1 MSQLSDS
8 VKARRKARKTDGDRA
23 LKQEH
28 GKGKENRKARNDA
41 KKANLASQGSDVDL
55 DTYGKGHV
63 SGKEVQAMKN
73 SGMSAADI
81 QSKVSASG
89 SEVGGRAQKKLDKYA
104 KRASAKERANGQPTE
119 PAPNNNAAPA
129 PSPTPAPTPAP
140 APAPATPPA
149 PSPTPAP
156 ATPPAVTE
164 QKVEVH
170 QEQNQNAN
178 QDNDINSTIDG
189 DNNNVN
195 INQDNSI
202 RQYGGVNKSFVYNGS
217 NGNNYNDTPVS
228 AATMAGY
235 FHEEDSPAKSASFVD
250 RYQTMNADAQKKYAT
265 PNHAQ
270 NAINNAASNKTIDV
284 NALDQRIAD
293 RTAATRARSTVMA
306 GDIFGDMFNYKPKD
320 FNTDYDD
327 KDDD

>member
-8 VKARRKARKTDGDRA
+8 VKAKRQARKTDADRA

-28 GKGKENRKARNDA
+28 GKGQGTRKARNDA
-41 KKANLASQGSDVDL
+41 KKANLASQGSDVNF

-63 SGKEVQAMKN
+63 SGKEVQAMKD

-89 SEVGGRAQKKLDKYA
+89 SEVGGRAQKKLDRYA
-104 KRASAKERANGQPTE
+104 KRASAKERANGQPAA

-129 PSPTPAPTPAP
+129 PAPAPSPTPA
-140 APAPATPPA
+140 
-149 PSPTPAP
+149 PTPAP

-178 QDNDINSTIDG
+178 QDNDINSNING

-202 RQYGGVNKSFVYNGS
+202 RQYGGNVKSFVYNSNGG

-228 AATMAGY
+228 AATMAGFY
-235 FHEEDSPAKSASFVD
+235 HDEDSPGKSASFVD
-250 RYQTMNADAQKKYAT
+250 RYQTMNADAQKKYAN

-270 NAINNAASNKTIDV
+270 NAINMAASNKSIDV

-293 RTAATRARSTVMA
+293 RAEATRARSTAMA
-306 GDIFGDMFNYKPKD
+306 GDIFGDMWNHTPKD
-320 FNTDYDD
+320 YNTDYG
-327 KDDD
+327 DDDDD

>member
-8 VKARRKARKTDGDRA
+8 VKARRKGRKTEDDRA
-23 LKQEH
+23 LRQEH
-28 GKGKENRKARNDA
+28 GKGKEDRKARASA
-41 KKANLASQGSDVDL
+41 KKENLASQGSDVNF

-89 SEVGGRAQKKLDKYA
+89 SEVGGRAQKKLDRYSS
-104 KRASAKERANGQPTE
+104 RQSAKERANGQPTE
-119 PAPNNNAAPA
+119 PAPSNN
-129 PSPTPAPTPAP
+129 SISTPA
-140 APAPATPPA
+140 
-149 PSPTPAP
+149 TPAP
-156 ATPPAVTE
+156 ATSEKAA
-164 QKVEVH
+164 VH

-178 QDNDINSTIDG
+178 QDNDINSNING

-293 RTAATRARSTVMA
+293 RTEATRARSTVMA